1 MKTSSN
7 MKNTFIKS
15 ISKTSSIQSSN
26 ATEKASNQTTNSKS
40 VNQSRAFQNKNQC
53 SHSSQN
59 VNLENAQNNVCPREE
74 TEYTNAVS
82 ILLPTRKAASGATV
96 NKTEY
101 VVADG
106 INPYVYIYSFCGMFK
121 GAVPTLRPYSK
132 IVYSMETDS
141 YYALDGYCSSNIYT
155 LNCRFEEIGKTTSEC
170 SSKLTGISLF
180 NGSDNRCINS
190 HCPLNA
196 IEDCPNAERLL
207 LTSPRSVFLSSKTGN
222 LASTIRS
229 SCRNVFINSFVA
241 VENGFAES
249 YCENSLE
256 YIRISIRCKETTF
269 SIPRCVYVKNLF
281 TTDGG
286 GIYGFFGKNYT
297 NGYIL
302 PIYENE
308 CINMEL
314 TNFLLGKV

>member
-15 ISKTSSIQSSN
+15 ISKVSSIQSS
-26 ATEKASNQTTNSKS
+26 AAAEKTSNQTASKA
-40 VNQSRAFQNKNQC
+40 VNQSRAFHNENQR
-53 SHSSQN
+53 SKS
-59 VNLENAQNNVCPREE
+59 VNIKNAQNNVCPCEE
-74 TEYTNAVS
+74 TEYANAVS

-96 NKTEY
+96 NKTEF
-101 VVADG
+101 VVVDG

-121 GAVPTLRPYSK
+121 GAVPTLRPYGK

-155 LNCRFEEIGKTTSEC
+155 LNCRFEETNKTTSEC

-180 NGSDNRCINS
+180 NGRDNRCIYS
-190 HCPLNA
+190 SCPINA
-196 IEDCPNAERLL
+196 GEDCPNSEKLI
-207 LTSPRSVFLSSKTGN
+207 LTSPHSVFLSSKTGSF
-222 LASTIRS
+222 ASTFRS
-229 SCRNVFINSFVA
+229 SCKNVFINSFVA

-256 YIRISIRCKETTF
+256 YIRISICCKETTF

-308 CINMEL
+308 CINMDL

>member
-15 ISKTSSIQSSN
+15 ISKVSSIQSS
-26 ATEKASNQTTNSKS
+26 AAAEKTSNQTASKA
-40 VNQSRAFQNKNQC
+40 VNQSRAFHNENQR
-53 SHSSQN
+53 SKS
-59 VNLENAQNNVCPREE
+59 VNIVNAQNNVCPCEE
-74 TEYTNAVS
+74 TEYANAVS

-96 NKTEY
+96 NKTEF
-101 VVADG
+101 VVVDG

-121 GAVPTLRPYSK
+121 GAVPTLRPYGK

-155 LNCRFEEIGKTTSEC
+155 LNCRFEETNKTTSEC

-180 NGSDNRCINS
+180 NGRDNRCINA

-207 LTSPRSVFLSSKTGN
+207 LTSPRSVFLSSKTGS
-222 LASTIRS
+222 LASMLRS
-229 SCRNVFINSFVA
+229 SCRNVFMNSFVA

-256 YIRISIRCKETTF
+256 YIRISICCKETTF

-314 TNFLLGKV
+314 TNFLLGKI